1 MSIGVKVPEL
11 AVADIGTAPGGGVRR
26 WIPLLALAAG
36 ALALYAPLV
45 PGLVHEWAEFPNLS
59 HGFAIPFI
67 AAYLVW
73 SRRDQLRAAP
83 IEPSAWGLAALL
95 PGLAA
100 LVVGVLG
107 DESFLARMA
116 LPMILLGL
124 TLFLSGWQV
133 LAQVWVAIAYL
144 ALMVPLPWGTLK
156 QITYRSRLL
165 DADISAWVLSHLGVP
180 IYHDGVMLHLPNVTL
195 EVADACSSIPAI
207 AALLSLGVAYSFVTR
222 RPRPVQIAL
231 VLATLPLAI
240 VANIIRITSVA
251 WLAYYVGP
259 WTLQTSYHLFNGTVN
274 FMFTFLLLLGLDA
287 ILGRVAAWWR
297 S

>member
-1 MSIGVKVPEL
+1 MSIGVKSPEL
-11 AVADIGTAPGGGVRR
+11 AVADIETARDGGVRR
-26 WIPLLALAAG
+26 WIPLLALGAA

-45 PGLVHEWAEFPNLS
+45 PGLAHEWTEFPHLS

-67 AAYLVW
+67 AAYLMW
-73 SRRDQLRAAP
+73 SRLDRLRTAP
-83 IEPSAWGLAALL
+83 IIPSAWGLVALL

-107 DESFLARMA
+107 DESFLARIS
-116 LPMILLGL
+116 LPVILLGL
-124 TLFLSGWQV
+124 TLFLAGWRV

-165 DADISAWVLSHLGVP
+165 DAEASAWLLGLLGVP
-180 IYHDGVMLHLPNVTL
+180 VYRDGVMLHLPNITL

-207 AALLSLGVAYSFVTR
+207 AALLSLGVAYAFVTR
-222 RPRPVQIAL
+222 RPRVVQIGL
-231 VLATLPLAI
+231 VTATLPLAI
-240 VANIIRITSVA
+240 IANIIRITSVS
-251 WLAYYVGP
+251 WLAYHVGP
-259 WTLQTSYHLFNGTVN
+259 WTLQTSYHMFNGTVN
-274 FMFTFLLLLGLDA
+274 FIFTFLLLLVLDGL
-287 ILGRVAAWWR
+287 LGRIATRWR

>member
-107 DESFLARMA
+107 DESFLAPATKR
-116 LPMILLGL
+116 
-124 TLFLSGWQV
+124 TLAG
-133 LAQVWVAIAYL
+133 A
-144 ALMVPLPWGTLK
+144 
-156 QITYRSRLL
+156 
-165 DADISAWVLSHLGVP
+165 AWEGAGV
-180 IYHDGVMLHLPNVTL
+180 
-195 EVADACSSIPAI
+195 
-207 AALLSLGVAYSFVTR
+207 
-222 RPRPVQIAL
+222 
-231 VLATLPLAI
+231 
-240 VANIIRITSVA
+240 TSVSEIVPA
-251 WLAYYVGP
+251 R
-259 WTLQTSYHLFNGTVN
+259 Q
-274 FMFTFLLLLGLDA
+274 
-287 ILGRVAAWWR
+287 RAA
-297 S
+297 